1 MQRLASVV
9 GRLSGWRRIALAV
22 FLGALATL
30 ALPPFHLVPVLVPA
44 FCGLLWLIA
53 ARPQPWPAAAVGWWF
68 GFGHFCAGLYWI
80 AISFTVA
87 GVAPWAAPF
96 AVLAMAATAAL
107 FPAAV
112 AALAARTSGAGARAA
127 VAFAI
132 WWTLAEWLRGFLIL
146 GGFPWNLTG
155 YAWAFSDAMIQL
167 AAVTG
172 VLGLTLITVLAAAM
186 PAALGDPADAAR
198 APRRAWW
205 AVAAA
210 FAVLGVVWTGGALR
224 LAGASDEEVAGVR
237 LRLVQANIAQ
247 HHKWRD
253 DLRADHFARHVELTA
268 APATAPITLVIWPET
283 AVPYLLDRDPERLA
297 MIADLVPPG
306 GLLITGAVRATPEG
320 MTPFQ
325 VWNSLR
331 VIDDSGAVVATYD
344 KHHLVPF
351 GEYVPFRG
359 VLNLVKL
366 TTGAVDYSPGP
377 GPRTLALDG
386 LPSVSPLI
394 CYEAIFPGQVT
405 DPDDRPGWLLNVT
418 NDGWYGVSTG
428 PYQHLAQARLRAVEE
443 GLPLVRAA
451 NTGISAVVDSFGRVT
466 ASLGLAKA
474 GVVDAGLP
482 VALPDP
488 TPFARA
494 GAWPFLF
501 VLAAIGLWAWRPLG
515 GQ

>member
-1 MQRLASVV
+1 M
-9 GRLSGWRRIALAV
+9 
-22 FLGALATL
+22 
-30 ALPPFHLVPVLVPA
+30 
-44 FCGLLWLIA
+44 
-53 ARPQPWPAAAVGWWF
+53 
-68 GFGHFCAGLYWI
+68 
-80 AISFTVA
+80 
-87 GVAPWAAPF
+87 
-96 AVLAMAATAAL
+96 
-107 FPAAV
+107 
-112 AALAARTSGAGARAA
+112 
-127 VAFAI
+127 
-132 WWTLAEWLRGFLIL
+132 
-146 GGFPWNLTG
+146 
-155 YAWAFSDAMIQL
+155 
-167 AAVTG
+167 
-172 VLGLTLITVLAAAM
+172 
-186 PAALGDPADAAR
+186 
-198 APRRAWW
+198 
-205 AVAAA
+205 
-210 FAVLGVVWTGGALR
+210 
-224 LAGASDEEVAGVR
+224 AGVR

-268 APATAPITLVIWPET
+268 APAAAPITLVIWPET
-283 AVPYLLDRDPERLA
+283 AVPYLLDREPERLA

-331 VIDDSGAVVATYD
+331 VIDDGGAVVATYD

-359 VLNLVKL
+359 ILTLVKL
-366 TTGAVDYSPGP
+366 TAGAVDYSPGP

-474 GVVDAGLP
+474 GVVDAALP
-482 VALPDP
+482 MALPDP

-501 VLAAIGLWAWRPLG
+501 VLAAIGLWAWRPSG